1 MYSREN
7 VEARMRA
14 SGKPFLADDCCI
26 MKMPF
31 CDCHFVYILHCRD
44 LAIYHHGFHKKQI
57 KLSKE
62 ELKEELLN
70 LDNLSE
76 KINDLT

>member
-26 MKMPF
+26 MNMPF
-31 CDCHFVYILHCRD
+31 CDCHFVYILHWRD